1 MDFTKILPN
10 EIQFKIFEKLTP
22 KELMQLILVNK
33 ELYILCKD
41 NFIWKCKFIQEF
53 GNYYICHI
61 HIYYEKYIYF
71 SNISSRFVRFL
82 MNKYFQVYHM
92 NDILIFD
99 NLYKLLTSFMK
110 NFYNSYPVLWDYK
123 DLASSSKS
131 LTEKIKNE
139 LLILYDELSILEFN
153 AIYNDIIRF
162 MIGL

>member
-1 MDFTKILPN
+1 
-10 EIQFKIFEKLTP
+10 
-22 KELMQLILVNK
+22 
-33 ELYILCKD
+33 
-41 NFIWKCKFIQEF
+41 
-53 GNYYICHI
+53 
-61 HIYYEKYIYF
+61 
-71 SNISSRFVRFL
+71 
-82 MNKYFQVYHM
+82 
-92 NDILIFD
+92 
-99 NLYKLLTSFMK
+99 MK